1 MGFMSPKAPPPPKPT
16 PPAPRV
22 DQNEIKA
29 KEEASQIRSRFGQED
44 TMLTLG
50 RTRQRTQMAT
60 MLGRSGQGATTA
72 GGGSMGY

>member
-1 MGFMSPKAPPPPKPT
+1 MGFMSPKAAPPPKPT

-29 KEEASQIRSRFGQED
+29 KEEANQIRSRFGQED

-50 RTRQRTQMAT
+50 RTRQRQQVAT
-60 MLGRSGQGATTA
+60 MLGRSGSAAA
-72 GGGSMGY
+72 GSSMGY